1 MTEIKMAYYRKKDW
15 KRFLKMID
23 DRESMHE
30 TWDDWHK
37 DYMNARK
44 SLASKGF
51 EVFDVVIDLNELT
64 NYCKSKGIK
73 NDGNARSQFVQKN

>member
-1 MTEIKMAYYRKKDW
+1 MMEIKMAYYRKKDW

-37 DYMNARK
+37 GYMNARK
-44 SLASKGF
+44 LLASEGF
-51 EVFDVVIDLNELT
+51 EIFDVVIDLSELAD
-64 NYCKSKGIK
+64 YCKTRGIK
-73 NDGNARSQFVQKN
+73 NDGNARSRFVQAR